1 MFGIGRMITI
11 REGGREGGREGE
23 ARKSIDDI
31 RVMWVGGKREG

>member
-1 MFGIGRMITI
+1 MITI

-31 RVMWVGGKREG
+31 RVMWVDGKREG

>member
-11 REGGREGGREGE
+11 REGGREGE

-31 RVMWVGGKREG
+31 RVMWVDGKREG